1 MVFAFHTLG
10 CKVNQYET
18 QAMEELLLAKGHTL
32 VPFEEKADVYI
43 INSCTVTA
51 VSDKKS
57 RQAVRQARRRAP
69 EAVVALCGCYPQ
81 VSPEEAAKLD
91 ADGAMGLMAA
101 LGQAGALIKLDR
113 PADAVTLLQGLE
125 SRATEDGRATLRM
138 LLGEAAEAAGKT
150 DVAVAAYE
158 ALAASQ
164 PGLDGEFYRSR
175 AEALGGGKT
184 APVKDGAENK

>member
-1 MVFAFHTLG
+1 MWRWHQGGLQAEAQTELARIGITMKGGDRLKALDDLAAKAPENMRYSIYLMQAEFAM
-10 CKVNQYET
+10 QDQDYSR
-18 QAMEELLLAKGHTL
+18 A
-32 VPFEEKADVYI
+32 EKAYA
-43 INSCTVTA
+43 T
-51 VSDKKS
+51 
-57 RQAVRQARRRAP
+57 
-69 EAVVALCGCYPQ
+69 
-81 VSPEEAAKLD
+81 AAKLD
-91 ADGAMGLMAA
+91 ADGAMGLM
-101 LGQAGALIKLDR
+101 GALIKLDR